1 MEEVWRDIPGFEGYY
16 QVSNRNHIK
25 SQYNGEHIISPHKVR
40 GDYLQV
46 CLFKDGKRHYLM
58 FHKIV
63 SSAFPEICGKYFE
76 GAEVDHINT
85 IRTDNRPENLRL
97 VSPKTNRNNPLTKNN
112 YSKAMKGNTRGKANG
127 KWVIK
132 LSTNNEILHF
142 TLLQGKPQK
151 KQEYHKVQFLV
162 VVVVNMVSKPLAASS
177 GNMLVKNPGKLFEL
191 PGK

>member
-142 TLLQGKPQK
+142 YPSTRQAAKETGISQSAISCCCSGKYGFK
-151 KQEYHKVQFLV
+151 TAGGFVWKY
-162 VVVVNMVSKPLAASS
+162 AC
-177 GNMLVKNPGKLFEL
+177 
-191 PGK
+191 